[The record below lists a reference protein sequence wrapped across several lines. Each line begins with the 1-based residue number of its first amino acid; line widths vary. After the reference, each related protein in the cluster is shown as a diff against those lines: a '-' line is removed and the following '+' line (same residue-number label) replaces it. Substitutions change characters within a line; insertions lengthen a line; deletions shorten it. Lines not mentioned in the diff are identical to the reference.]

1 MKDAISRE
9 LKLALALSPIAI
21 PIGIVLVYL
30 VLAVLMGSLGD
41 AFTLILASIICTALI
56 SLIIWIPL
64 WYIVGYGAL
73 LILRLALKPMG
84 VDLGGLFA
92 AKKTAPDKPP
102 AQAAE
107 VRPAAAPPLSPQG
120 LTNDQMAL
128 LNYVGKARRK
138 GLTDAQIS
146 HNLEKNGWSGE
157 SITAAF
163 QMLKSG
169 A

>member
-21 PIGIVLVYL
+21 PLGIVLVYF

-84 VDLGGLFA
+84 LDLSGLFA

-102 AQAAE
+102 AQPAK
-107 VRPAAAPPLSPQG
+107 VRPAAAPLSPQG

-157 SITAAF
+157 SVAAAF
-163 QMLKSG
+163 RMLKSG